1 MRKISAV
8 VGAGLLAASLGA
20 QATDYDQ
27 FGLHDSVEVGVG
39 IILTDGNP
47 LAFIDNWFFAI
58 APAFQLTSVSLTSNK
73 NDSILNIA
81 NGTYLLMGAGIDNA
95 FDTADDF
102 LVNGW
107 PFDSDGHSPAGVG
120 AGIYKYIVT
129 GIANGSAGGVYT
141 LASTVGAIPVPVPV
155 PAPALLLGSALAG
168 LGLLRRKREA

>member
-1 MRKISAV
+1 MKKLSALL
-8 VGAGLLAASLGA
+8 GAGLLAASLSA

-27 FGLHDSVEVGVG
+27 FGLHDTIEIGVG
-39 IILTDGNP
+39 NVLTDGSP

-58 APAFQLTSVSLTSNK
+58 APDFQLTSVSLATNK
-73 NDSILNIA
+73 NGSFVNIE
-81 NGTYLLMGAGIDNA
+81 NGTYLLFGAGGDNA

-107 PFDSDGHSPAGVG
+107 PFDSDGHSPPGVG
-120 AGIYKYIVT
+120 AGIYKYVVT
-129 GIANGSAGGVYT
+129 GIANGSLGGVYT
-141 LASTVGAIPVPVPV
+141 LVSTVGAVPAPVPV